1 MEDMISRFVLWF
13 LRLREGYCRAVK
25 WRVSLE
31 AHLGMVGRFFAKS
44 VVLVWNGKKGLRVVC
59 GKRRRKY
66 FVMRAISEHTE
77 CCRVSRGSQ
86 AANNH
91 PLEQTLQTIQ
101 LTAPSVTVHSV
112 RGQKSR
118 EIATIYVVDV
128 GSGNMLEY
136 ARDCVEDCVDLFMLS
151 SFSQRSG
158 SPLIRVLAQTR

>member
-1 MEDMISRFVLWF
+1 M
-13 LRLREGYCRAVK
+13 G
-25 WRVSLE
+25 
-31 AHLGMVGRFFAKS
+31 
-44 VVLVWNGKKGLRVVC
+44 
-59 GKRRRKY
+59 
-66 FVMRAISEHTE
+66 AISEHTE

-91 PLEQTLQTIQ
+91 PLEQTLQAIQ

-112 RGQKSR
+112 RYQKSR

-128 GSGNMLEY
+128 GLGNMLEY

-158 SPLIRVLAQTR
+158 SPLIRVLAQTRQLSPKGRRKLPEEWIFVTNSHSSVLTFSVPVWSSIFTPPGQKCNFLGTVS